1 MEAKEFN
8 PKMIIVGASAYPRDF
23 DYKRFREICDSVGA
37 YLLADICHISGL
49 CAAGLVNDPF
59 EYADVVT
66 TTTHK
71 SLQGPR
77 SSMIFSRKTIS
88 QKIDE
93 AVFPGLQGGP
103 HNQKIGAL
111 ATHLKTVNTP
121 EFVSY

>member
-1 MEAKEFN
+1 
-8 PKMIIVGASAYPRDF
+8 MIIVGASAYPREF

-37 YLLADICHISGL
+37 YLMADICHISGL

-77 SSMIFSRKTIS
+77 SSMIFSRKAIS
-88 QKIDE
+88 
-93 AVFPGLQGGP
+93 
-103 HNQKIGAL
+103 
-111 ATHLKTVNTP
+111 
-121 EFVSY
+121 